1 MKSQK
6 IRINVNAFFGDE
18 EMELSFPENWTIQE
32 CRIAGHDKPPL
43 SDDEIRHA
51 LQNPLGT
58 PRLSEMVKEGVQVC
72 ILFDDL
78 PKPTPTSRIVPF
90 VLEELHEGGV
100 TDEQIRFLCAPGTH
114 RPLIYPEFAAKLG
127 KEIVEKY
134 PVYNHSVWENV
145 VHIGQTKRGTPV
157 YVNREFASCD
167 LRVARGSVFP
177 HPGAGF
183 GGGGKIVL
191 PGICGIET
199 IEYHHKN
206 MRQNS
211 ALGRVDDNVFRLDIE
226 EAARLAGLHF
236 KVDAV
241 LNNRREVV
249 GLFAGDLVEE
259 HRAGAELARQVY
271 RTETVGDA
279 DVLVLNSYPDECQLV
294 RSMGC
299 IPDSLN
305 EGGDVV
311 IITHSHEGQNLHQW
325 NSRFGKDYGGRG
337 YTPEHVSSHI
347 EKAAKIIVV
356 APHLSRYDRDTIGP
370 KEKLTWCKTWG
381 EALAELAGRHGPG
394 TKVGV
399 YPYAPLQVPF
409 TATVKTAVE
418 RT

>member
-1 MKSQK
+1 MGSQTIK
-6 IRINVNAFFGDE
+6 IRVNAFFGDE
-18 EMELSFPENWTIQE
+18 EIELVFPENWVIQE
-32 CRIAGHDKPPL
+32 CRITGHDKPPL
-43 SDDEIRHA
+43 SDEEMRRA
-51 LQNPLGT
+51 LQNPFGT
-58 PRLSEMVKEGVQVC
+58 PRLREMVKKDDQIC

-78 PKPTPTSRIVPF
+78 PKPTPASRIVPF
-90 VLEELHEGGV
+90 VLEELHDGGV
-100 TDEQIRFLCAPGTH
+100 TDEQIRFICAPGTH

-145 VHIGQTKRGTPV
+145 VYVGETNGGTPV

-167 LRVARGSVFP
+167 LRIAIGSLFP
-177 HPGAGF
+177 HPLAGF
-183 GGGGKIVL
+183 GGGGKIIM

-199 IEYHHKN
+199 IDYHHKN
-206 MRQNS
+206 MQKDC
-211 ALGRVDDNVFRLDIE
+211 ALGRVDDNVFRLDLE

-241 LNNRREVV
+241 LNNHREVV

-259 HRAGAELARQVY
+259 HRAGVELARQLY
-271 RTETVGDA
+271 RTETVADA

-299 IPDSLN
+299 IPGSLH

-325 NSRFGKDYGGRG
+325 AGRFGTEYGGRG
-337 YTPEHVSSHI
+337 YKPARAYAHL

-356 APHLSRYDRDTIGP
+356 APHLSRCDRDMIGP
-370 KEKLTWCKTWG
+370 QEKLIWCRTWV
-381 EALAELAGRHGPG
+381 EALAELTGRHGPG

-409 TATVKTAVE
+409 TT
-418 RT
+418 